1 METTTNGIPTLTGS
15 ATLRTSLSLKLAL
28 KVGKMAS
35 GVVVKRKLIRLV
47 LMSAADPFRVS

>member
-1 METTTNGIPTLTGS
+1 M
-15 ATLRTSLSLKLAL
+15 SLKLAL
-28 KVGKMAS
+28 KVGKMAP